1 MLPGT
6 TSWCKPFTF
15 CLYHTHVA
23 GTKVICFS
31 ASVIYWNQT
40 KSTVLLSPV
49 SFPCFSFMGFFFW
62 CYNIWGVGRRVGI
75 KDAHLHSSNISA
87 EKNGQG
93 FFWQFTCSYLE
104 IPFVFPFPLPW
115 FQLFSCT
122 LIFSLLKEQQW
133 VSWSSTTQGLGSL
146 EPGNLWKKSNYES

>member
-49 SFPCFSFMGFFFW
+49 SFPCFSFMGFFFGAIIPGGLEGW
-62 CYNIWGVGRRVGI
+62 ELKMYICILVTFQLKKMDN
-75 KDAHLHSSNISA
+75 
-87 EKNGQG
+87 
-93 FFWQFTCSYLE
+93 FWPFTCSHLE

-122 LIFSLLKEQQW
+122 LIFSLLK
-133 VSWSSTTQGLGSL
+133 SSSESLGAAQHKGWGVWNQGTY
-146 EPGNLWKKSNYES
+146 EKKSNYES